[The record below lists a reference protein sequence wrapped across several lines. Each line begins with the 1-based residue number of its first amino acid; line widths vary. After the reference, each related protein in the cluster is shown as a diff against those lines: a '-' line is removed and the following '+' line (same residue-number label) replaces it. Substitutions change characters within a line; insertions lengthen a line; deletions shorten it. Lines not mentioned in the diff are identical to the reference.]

1 MNVASE
7 GSERRNLKAVPDTV
21 DNSRLIQVEIK
32 KIVGLLA
39 LMELA
44 IAVYSVHKQGAQNTE
59 GLRPPNC

>member
-1 MNVASE
+1 MWRQKAQ
-7 GSERRNLKAVPDTV
+7 ERKNLKAVPDTV